1 MKKIITSF
9 LLLAFPLLASAYDIA
24 VTNADGVTI
33 YYNYYNN
40 GTELQVTNDI
50 TNQNSYSGVVNIPE
64 EVLYMNIARKVTS
77 IESGAFW
84 TCTGLTSVTIPN
96 SVTIIGSRAF
106 CNCSN
111 LTSVS
116 IPSSIKIIGESAFR
130 NCSKINSVII
140 LGAVTE
146 IRNDAFYGCN
156 DLKKVIVKDIAAWC
170 SVIFSNFSSNP
181 LNYAHHLFSDNN
193 KEIKD
198 MVIPNSVTIIN
209 NYAFSGCSGLTSVT
223 IPNSVTSIGEWAFR
237 DCSSLTSVAI
247 PNSVTSIG
255 GWAFSYCSGLTS
267 MTIPN
272 SVTSIEGYTF
282 SGCSGLT
289 SVTIPNSVTSIGY
302 DAFSGCSGLTSIAIP
317 NSVTSIG
324 EWAFNGCSSLS
335 SVAIPNS
342 VTSIGGGAFQNCTGL
357 TSVTIPNS
365 VTSIGGWAFSGC
377 EGLSSVHITDL
388 SAWCNLSFSFD
399 ANPLT
404 YAHHLFLNGEEIKD
418 LVIPSSV
425 TCVGDSV
432 FCNCSNIKTVTI
444 PNSVTYL
451 GNEAFTGCKG
461 LTKIYSMIS
470 EPFWVDCWYGVDK
483 DIPLYVPVGSKAK
496 YQATAGWKEFTNIIE
511 IDVST
516 QNTLSLDDLTG
527 YVGKTVTLPIQ
538 MNNKQQITGLQFDLY
553 LPEGVTVAKKANG
566 KNDITVTDR
575 MDDGY
580 SLSSNMMEDG
590 CVRVTGL
597 SMESTPFTGNDGS
610 IINVVLQIDESA
622 ADGDYQI
629 QVKNIILSDVT
640 GVAHKPASASCMLSV
655 KSYIPGDVDGSEDI
669 NINDAVCIVNYI
681 LNKPNVKFIIE
692 AADLDGS
699 GDININ
705 DAVVLINKF
714 ILKKTNA
721 KAMKAPRRAATG
733 NDNYLSIDAVS
744 IKPGETK
751 ALSVCMTNTESIQG
765 LQCNI
770 ELPEGL
776 SFSTKANGKIDIAN
790 DADRGDGFTLSGN
803 LQENGSLTV
812 ATVNF
817 DGDTYYGNSGTIFT
831 FKITADEGM
840 AAGEYEIKV
849 RDIVLSSG
857 VAIKPS
863 DTTGKVTV
871 ESSQT
876 SIQQIESNDNA
887 SDQIYN
893 LSGQRVKAPLHGIYV
908 KNGRKVIVK

>member
-1 MKKIITSF
+1 MKKLFLST
-9 LLLAFPLLASAYDIA
+9 LLLALPLLVSAYDIA
-24 VTNADGVTI
+24 VENADGVTI

-50 TNQNSYSGVVNIPE
+50 TNQNAYSGVVNIPE

-96 SVTIIGSRAF
+96 SVTIIGSQAF

-116 IPSSIKIIGESAFR
+116 IPSSVKIIGESAFR

-170 SVIFSNFSSNP
+170 SVIFSNYSSNP

-193 KEIKD
+193 TEIKD

-223 IPNSVTSIGEWAFR
+223 IPNSVTSIGKWAFR

-255 GWAFSYCSGLTS
+255 GWAFSFCSGLTS

-282 SGCSGLT
+282 YNCSGLTSLVIPNSVTCIGDNVFYGCGGLT
-289 SVTIPNSVTSIGY
+289 SVTIPNSVTSIG
-302 DAFSGCSGLTSIAIP
+302 
-317 NSVTSIG
+317 
-324 EWAFNGCSSLS
+324 
-335 SVAIPNS
+335 
-342 VTSIGGGAFQNCTGL
+342 GGAFADCSGL

-377 EGLSSVHITDL
+377 EGLTSVHITDL

-444 PNSVTYL
+444 PNSVTNL
-451 GNEAFTGCKG
+451 GNETFTGCKG

-483 DIPLYVPVGSKAK
+483 DIPLYVPVGTKAK

-553 LPEGVTVAKKANG
+553 LPEGVSVAKKANG

-575 MDDGY
+575 MDEDY
-580 SLSSNMMEDG
+580 SLSSNELEDG

-597 SMESTPFTGNDGS
+597 SMESTPFAGNSGS
-610 IINVVLQIDESA
+610 IINVVLQIDESV

-640 GVAHKPASASCMLSV
+640 GVAHKPTTASSVLTV
-655 KSYIPGDVDGSEDI
+655 KSYILGDVDASEDI

-681 LNKPNVKFIIE
+681 LNKPNAKFIKE

-871 ESSQT
+871 ESLQT
-876 SIQQIESNDNA
+876 SIQQIESIDNA

-893 LSGQRVKAPLHGIYV
+893 VSGQRVKAPLHGIYV
-908 KNGRKVIVK
+908 KKGRKVIVK

>member
-40 GTELQVTNDI
+40 GTELEVTKESFNYR
-50 TNQNSYSGVVNIPE
+50 YSGDVNTPK
-64 EVLYMNIARKVTS
+64 EVTYMGRTRKVTS
-77 IESGAFW
+77 IG
-84 TCTGLTSVTIPN
+84 
-96 SVTIIGSRAF
+96 
-106 CNCSN
+106 
-111 LTSVS
+111 
-116 IPSSIKIIGESAFR
+116 
-130 NCSKINSVII
+130 
-140 LGAVTE
+140 
-146 IRNDAFYGCN
+146 D
-156 DLKKVIVKDIAAWC
+156 D
-170 SVIFSNFSSNP
+170 
-181 LNYAHHLFSDNN
+181 
-193 KEIKD
+193 
-198 MVIPNSVTIIN
+198 
-209 NYAFSGCSGLTSVT
+209 AFSGCSGLTSVT
-223 IPNSVTSIGEWAFR
+223 IPNSVTSIGDYAFF
-237 DCSSLTSVAI
+237 
-247 PNSVTSIG
+247 G
-255 GWAFSYCSGLTS
+255 CSGLTS
-267 MTIPN
+267 MSIPQ
-272 SVTSIEGYTF
+272 SVSYIGYCAFEG
-282 SGCSGLT
+282 CIGLT
-289 SVTIPNSVTSIGY
+289 
-302 DAFSGCSGLTSIAIP
+302 
-317 NSVTSIG
+317 
-324 EWAFNGCSSLS
+324 
-335 SVAIPNS
+335 
-342 VTSIGGGAFQNCTGL
+342 
-357 TSVTIPNS
+357 
-365 VTSIGGWAFSGC
+365 
-377 EGLSSVHITDL
+377 SVHITDL
-388 SAWCNLSFSFD
+388 VAWCNISFKLAS
-399 ANPLT
+399 NPLT
-404 YAHHLFLNGEEIKD
+404 YAHRLYLNGEEIKD

-432 FCNCSNIKTVTI
+432 FCNCSDIRTVTIPNTVTSIGRGTFSGCTNLSAINIPNSVTTIGESAFSDCTGLTSVIIPNSVTSIEWGAFYGCIGLNSLTI

-451 GNEAFTGCKG
+451 GYDAFTGCKG
-461 LTKIYSMIS
+461 LTEIYSMITN
-470 EPFWVDCWYGVDK
+470 PLGGYCWYGVNK
-483 DIPLYVPVGSKAK
+483 DIPLYVPVGTKAK

-516 QNTLSLDDLTG
+516 QNTLFMDDLTG
-527 YVGKTVTLPIQ
+527 YIGKTVTLPIK

-575 MDDGY
+575 MDEDY
-580 SLSSNMMEDG
+580 SLSSNELEDG

-597 SMESTPFTGNDGS
+597 SMESTPFAGNSGS
-610 IINVVLQIDESA
+610 IINVVLQIDESV

-640 GVAHKPASASCMLSV
+640 GVAHKPASASSVLTV
-655 KSYIPGDVDGSEDI
+655 KSYILGDVDGSEDI

-681 LNKPNVKFIIE
+681 LNKPNAKFIKE

-733 NDNYLSIDAVS
+733 NDNYLSIDAVN

-776 SFSTKANGKIDIAN
+776 SFTTKANGKIDIVN
-790 DADRGDGFTLSGN
+790 NADRGDGFTLSGN
-803 LQENGSLTV
+803 LQEDGSLTV

-863 DTTGKVTV
+863 DTTSKVTV

-887 SDQIYN
+887 SDHIYN